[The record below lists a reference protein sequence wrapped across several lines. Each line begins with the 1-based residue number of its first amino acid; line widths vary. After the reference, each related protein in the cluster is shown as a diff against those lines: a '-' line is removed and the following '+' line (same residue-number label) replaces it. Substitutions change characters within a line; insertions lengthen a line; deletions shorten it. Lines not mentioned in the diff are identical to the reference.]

1 MPNNH
6 ARRSPA
12 PTAPVARLF
21 AGIALGAGAMLAPA
35 LPATAAA
42 CALTGVSA
50 SATAQFD
57 REDAAIISMKRQ
69 TLARLMKPVTVE
81 LDGQRLEDVVQF
93 IADVT
98 QADIT
103 PLWIDD
109 RNPVGLDKDTTIT
122 ASVKNASA
130 LQLLEIVLDKAAAEG
145 GFDEGTWQFSKYGNF
160 EFGPKERL
168 NKRKKVVLYDIN
180 DLLIT
185 IPDYDNAPAFDLN
198 TVFQQAG
205 QQGGG
210 GGGQSP
216 FQINQGQQQDTFDR
230 QAKIDELT
238 DLIITTVEPDQ
249 WVENGGEAATI
260 REFRGNLFI
269 NAPDYIHRQL
279 FGYRWWQGRSQRVT
293 YVNDRR
299 YVTLDGSYDFSQT
312 GLENT
317 IEVEAAP

>member
-1 MPNNH
+1 MPDIRFERVH
-6 ARRSPA
+6 AATRRLIA
-12 PTAPVARLF
+12 GFALGTAAVAGTALP
-21 AGIALGAGAMLAPA
+21 AGIALAASAGA
-35 LPATAAA
+35 AT
-42 CALTGVSA
+42 TA
-50 SATAQFD
+50 SAQFD
-57 REDAAIISMKRQ
+57 REDPVIVAMKRQ

-109 RNPVGLDKDTTIT
+109 RNVVGLDKDTTIT
-122 ASVKNASA
+122 ANAKNASA

-145 GFDEGTWQFSKYGNF
+145 GFDEGSWQFSKYGNF

-168 NKRKKVVLYDIN
+168 NRRKKVVLYDIN
-180 DLLIT
+180 DLLIA

-216 FQINQGQQQDTFDR
+216 FQVNQQLNQNQFDR

-249 WVENGGEAATI
+249 WVDNGGEAATI

-269 NAPDYIHRQL
+269 NAPDYVHRQL
-279 FGYRWWQGRSQRVT
+279 FGYQWWSGRNQTVK

-299 YVTLDGSYDFSQT
+299 YVTLDGSYDFSET
-312 GLENT
+312 GLTNT
-317 IEVEAAP
+317 IDVEAVP

>member
-1 MPNNH
+1 MPDIRFKRVH
-6 ARRSPA
+6 AATRRLIA
-12 PTAPVARLF
+12 GLALGTTAVAGTALP
-21 AGIALGAGAMLAPA
+21 AGIALAASAGATT
-35 LPATAAA
+35 TA
-42 CALTGVSA
+42 S
-50 SATAQFD
+50 AQFD
-57 REDAAIISMKRQ
+57 REDPVIVAMKRQ

-109 RNPVGLDKDTTIT
+109 RNVVGLDKDTTIT
-122 ASVKNASA
+122 ANAKNASA

-145 GFDEGTWQFSKYGNF
+145 GFDEGSWQFSKYGNF

-168 NKRKKVVLYDIN
+168 NRRKKVVLYDIN
-180 DLLIT
+180 DLLIA

-216 FQINQGQQQDTFDR
+216 FQVNQQINQNPFDR

-249 WVENGGEAATI
+249 WVDNGGEAATI

-269 NAPDYIHRQL
+269 NAPDYVHRQL
-279 FGYRWWQGRSQRVT
+279 FGYQWWSGRNQTVK

-299 YVTLDGSYDFSQT
+299 YVTLDGSYDFSET
-312 GLENT
+312 GLTNT
-317 IEVEAAP
+317 IDVEAVP